1 MKKWILYI
9 RSGTIRT
16 GGNGKKGKKMRDLAE
31 LRLEIDKI
39 DRQMV
44 ELFEQRM
51 GISRE
56 VAEYKVAVGKR
67 ILDKERENQKI
78 EAVNALTHNEFNRHG
93 VEELYKQLM
102 AMSRKLQYQ
111 LMEEQALGRLPF
123 VMVDKLEKE
132 NVRVVYQGVD
142 GAYAQQA
149 MFAFFGENVNHFHVE
164 RWRDAMDAIAEG
176 MADYAVLP
184 IENSTAGIVNDNYD
198 LLEEY
203 DNYIVGEQI
212 LSIQHAL
219 LGTPDA
225 ELSDIRTVY
234 SHPQGLMQ
242 CARYLDEHRDWK
254 QISLLNTAMAAQK
267 VAEEH
272 DKSQAAIAST
282 LAAKQHGLK
291 VLEEGINRS
300 GGNSTRFLIV
310 TNQPIF
316 CRDAEKV
323 SICFEVTHESGCL
336 YNVLSHFIYN
346 NLNMCRIESRPIA
359 DRNWEYHFFVD
370 FEGNLNDSAVKNAL
384 RGIREEALNLKILG
398 NY

>member
-1 MKKWILYI
+1 
-9 RSGTIRT
+9 
-16 GGNGKKGKKMRDLAE
+16 MRDLKE
-31 LRLEIDKI
+31 LRVDI
-39 DRQMV
+39 DRIDREMV
-44 ELFEQRM
+44 ALFEERM
-51 GISRE
+51 GIAKE
-56 VAEYKVAVGKR
+56 AAEYKIATGKK
-67 ILDKERENQKI
+67 ILDKDRENQKL
-78 EAVNALTHNEFNRHG
+78 EAVKALTHNDFNSHG
-93 VEELYKQLM
+93 VEELYKQIM
-102 AMSRKLQYQ
+102 GISRKLQYQ
-111 LMEEQALGRLPF
+111 LMEEKALGRLPF
-123 VMVDKLEKE
+123 IMVNELEKKQ
-132 NVRVVYQGVD
+132 VRVVYQGVE

-198 LLEEY
+198 LLGEY

-212 LSIQHAL
+212 ISIQHAL

-225 ELSDIRTVY
+225 KISDIRTVY

-242 CARYLDEHRDWK
+242 CAKYLDEHRDWQ
-254 QISLLNTAMAAQK
+254 QISVLNTAVAAKK
-267 VAEEH
+267 VAEEK
-272 DKSQAAIAST
+272 DKTQAAIAST
-282 LAAKQHGLK
+282 LAGRQQGLK
-291 VLEEGINRS
+291 ILDEGINRS
-300 GGNSTRFLIV
+300 MNNSTRFLIV

-316 CRDAEKV
+316 CRDAKKV

-336 YNVLSHFIYN
+336 YNVLSHFIFN
-346 NLNMCRIESRPIA
+346 NLNMCRIESRPIP

>member
-1 MKKWILYI
+1 
-9 RSGTIRT
+9 
-16 GGNGKKGKKMRDLAE
+16 MRDLAE

-78 EAVNALTHNEFNRHG
+78 EAVKALTHNEFNRHG

-225 ELSDIRTVY
+225 ELSNIRTVY
-234 SHPQGLMQ
+234 SHPQGLMK
-242 CARYLDEHRDWK
+242 CARYLDEHRNWK

-267 VAEEH
+267 VAEEQ

>member
-1 MKKWILYI
+1 
-9 RSGTIRT
+9 
-16 GGNGKKGKKMRDLAE
+16 MRDLSE
-31 LRLEIDKI
+31 LRVEIDRI
-39 DRQMV
+39 DRQIV
-44 ELFEQRM
+44 QLYEERM
-51 GISRE
+51 QISEE
-56 VAEYKVAVGKR
+56 VAEYKVATGKK
-67 ILDKERENQKI
+67 ILDKQREIAKL
-78 EAVNALTHNEFNRHG
+78 EAVKGLTHNEFNRHG

-111 LMEEQALGRLPF
+111 QMEKQALGRLPL
-123 VMVDKLEKE
+123 VMVDRIEKE

-142 GAYAQQA
+142 GAYTQQA
-149 MFAFFGENVNHFHVE
+149 MFTYFGEKVNYFNVE

-184 IENSTAGIVNDNYD
+184 IENSTAGIINDMYD

-225 ELSDIRTVY
+225 EISDIRTVY

-242 CARYLDEHRDWK
+242 CSKYLGQHEEWGQEK
-254 QISLLNTAMAAQK
+254 VLNTAIAAQK
-267 VAEEH
+267 VARDQ
-272 DKSQAAIAST
+272 DKSQAAIASPV
-282 LAAKQHGLK
+282 AAKQYGLK
-291 VLEEGINRS
+291 VLQEGINQS
-300 GGNSTRFLIV
+300 GMNSTRFLVI
-310 TNQPIF
+310 TNQPIY
-316 CRDAEKV
+316 CRDAKKV

-359 DRNWEYHFFVD
+359 DKNWEYHFFVD

-384 RGIREEALNLKILG
+384 RGIREEAQNMKILG

>member
-1 MKKWILYI
+1 
-9 RSGTIRT
+9 
-16 GGNGKKGKKMRDLAE
+16 MRDLAE

-78 EAVNALTHNEFNRHG
+78 EAVKALTHNEFNRHG

-102 AMSRKLQYQ
+102 AMSRKFQYQ

-323 SICFEVTHESGCL
+323 SICFEVSHESGCL
-336 YNVLSHFIYN
+336 YNVLSHFISN

>member
-1 MKKWILYI
+1 
-9 RSGTIRT
+9 
-16 GGNGKKGKKMRDLAE
+16 MRDLKE
-31 LRLEIDKI
+31 LRVDI
-39 DRQMV
+39 DRIDREMV
-44 ELFEQRM
+44 ALFEERM
-51 GISRE
+51 GIAKE
-56 VAEYKVAVGKR
+56 VAEYKIATGKK
-67 ILDKERENQKI
+67 ILDKDRENQKL
-78 EAVNALTHNEFNRHG
+78 EAVKVLTHNDFNSHG
-93 VEELYKQLM
+93 VEELYKQIM
-102 AMSRKLQYQ
+102 GISRKLQYQ
-111 LMEEQALGRLPF
+111 LMEEKALGRLPF
-123 VMVDKLEKE
+123 IMVNELEKKQ
-132 NVRVVYQGVD
+132 VRVVYQGVE

-149 MFAFFGENVNHFHVE
+149 MFAFFGEDVNHFHVE

-198 LLEEY
+198 LLGEY

-212 LSIQHAL
+212 ISIQHAL

-225 ELSDIRTVY
+225 KISDIRTVY

-242 CARYLDEHRDWK
+242 CAKYLDEHRDWQ
-254 QISLLNTAMAAQK
+254 QISVLNTAVAAKK
-267 VAEEH
+267 VAEEK
-272 DKSQAAIAST
+272 DKTQAAIAST
-282 LAAKQHGLK
+282 LAGRQQGLK
-291 VLEEGINRS
+291 ILDEGINRS
-300 GGNSTRFLIV
+300 MNNSTRFLIV

-316 CRDAEKV
+316 CRDAKKV

-336 YNVLSHFIYN
+336 YNVLSHFIFN
-346 NLNMCRIESRPIA
+346 NLNMCRIESRPIP

>member
-1 MKKWILYI
+1 
-9 RSGTIRT
+9 
-16 GGNGKKGKKMRDLAE
+16 MRDLAE

-51 GISRE
+51 DVSRE
-56 VAEYKVAVGKR
+56 VAEYKVSVGKR

-78 EAVNALTHNEFNRHG
+78 EAVKALTHSEFNRHG

-111 LMEEQALGRLPF
+111 MMEEQALGRLPF
-123 VMVDKLEKE
+123 IMVDELEKN

-149 MFAFFGENVNHFHVE
+149 MFAFFGEDVNHFHVE

-225 ELSDIRTVY
+225 ELSDIKTVY

-242 CARYLDEHRDWK
+242 CAKYLDEHRDWK

-267 VAEEH
+267 VAGDG

-282 LAAKQHGLK
+282 LAGKQHGLK
-291 VLEEGINRS
+291 VLEEGINQS
-300 GGNSTRFLIV
+300 GQNSTRFLIV

-316 CRDAEKV
+316 CRDAKKV

-370 FEGNLNDSAVKNAL
+370 FEGNLSDSAVKNAL
-384 RGIREEALNLKILG
+384 QGINAEVSMLKILG

>member
-1 MKKWILYI
+1 
-9 RSGTIRT
+9 
-16 GGNGKKGKKMRDLAE
+16 MRELAE

-78 EAVNALTHNEFNRHG
+78 EAVKALTHNEFNRHG

-267 VAEEH
+267 VAGEH

>member
-1 MKKWILYI
+1 
-9 RSGTIRT
+9 
-16 GGNGKKGKKMRDLAE
+16 MRDLKE
-31 LRLEIDKI
+31 LRVDI
-39 DRQMV
+39 DRIDREMV
-44 ELFEQRM
+44 ALFEERM
-51 GISRE
+51 GIAKE
-56 VAEYKVAVGKR
+56 VAEYKIATGKK
-67 ILDKERENQKI
+67 ILDKERENQKL
-78 EAVNALTHNEFNRHG
+78 EAVKALTHNDFNSHG
-93 VEELYKQLM
+93 VEELYKQIM
-102 AMSRKLQYQ
+102 GISRKLQYQ
-111 LMEEQALGRLPF
+111 LMEEKALGRLPF
-123 VMVDKLEKE
+123 IMVNELEKKQ
-132 NVRVVYQGVD
+132 VRVVYQGVE

-198 LLEEY
+198 LLGEY

-212 LSIQHAL
+212 ISIQHAL

-225 ELSDIRTVY
+225 KISDIRTVY

-242 CARYLDEHRDWK
+242 CAKYLDEHRDWQ
-254 QISLLNTAMAAQK
+254 QISVLNTAVAAKK
-267 VAEEH
+267 VAEEK
-272 DKSQAAIAST
+272 DKTQAAIAST
-282 LAAKQHGLK
+282 LAGRQQGLK
-291 VLEEGINRS
+291 ILDEGINRS
-300 GGNSTRFLIV
+300 MNNSTRFLIV

-316 CRDAEKV
+316 CRDAKKV

-336 YNVLSHFIYN
+336 YNVLSHFIFN
-346 NLNMCRIESRPIA
+346 NLNMCRIESRPIP